1 MKFKA
6 FAAILAFFLLGFAA
20 PQLASAQ
27 AAGGT
32 YQFSLDDGYTKYV
45 DFEAVT
51 QSDGSATGQMT
62 FSDEAPI
69 EILDLDGTGVKEGT
83 YPGVYIKAD
92 LDGLRVDKN
101 KAVISGTVRDSS
113 VREFIGLRVL
123 LTVEDNGDNTR
134 VPDRVTWG
142 VYLPTQGGWVASDA
156 EWKEDP
162 GVGMKWHAT
171 DAEVKDDRGVP
182 MPPVYSIDTQTY
194 PVLAYDFVE
203 VAKGAGDI
211 IVRG

>member
-20 PQLASAQ
+20 PQLANAQ

-32 YQFSLDDGYTKYV
+32 YQFSLDDGYTKYLE
-45 DFEAVT
+45 FEAVT
-51 QSDGSATGQMT
+51 QSDGSTTGQLT
-62 FSDEAPI
+62 FSDEARI
-69 EILDLDGTGVKEGT
+69 EIQDLDGTGVKEET
-83 YPGVYIKAD
+83 YPGVFIKAD
-92 LDGLRVDKN
+92 LDGLLVDKN

-123 LTVEDNGDNTR
+123 LTVEDNGDNTKE
-134 VPDRVTWG
+134 PDKLTWG

-162 GVGMKWHAT
+162 GVGLKWHAT
-171 DAEVKDDRGVP
+171 DAEVRDDKGVD
-182 MPPVYSIDTQTY
+182 MPPVYSIDTKTF

-203 VAKGAGDI
+203 FAKAAGDI